1 MARTASYILDSVWK
15 KVDVLSFD
23 RSCFN
28 FTSINI
34 KSFFQIYNAILVGAP
49 DYALHQLHMRCQFF
63 APGLGLKSA
72 PENMFGHRSCPK
84 NLGILYVPKVCLR
97 PKSPPRKCTSNS
109 EVCLASL
116 NKLD

>member
-63 APGLGLKSA
+63 APPRMVRGSNLSQKICLGTEVALK
-72 PENMFGHRSCPK
+72 
-84 NLGILYVPKVCLR
+84 I
-97 PKSPPRKCTSNS
+97 
-109 EVCLASL
+109 
-116 NKLD
+116 

>member
-23 RSCFN
+23 SSCFN

-49 DYALHQLHMRCQFF
+49 
-63 APGLGLKSA
+63 
-72 PENMFGHRSCPK
+72 N
-84 NLGILYVPKVCLR
+84 
-97 PKSPPRKCTSNS
+97 
-109 EVCLASL
+109 
-116 NKLD
+116 